1 MSRIAKHI
9 QTETKIA
16 GPRIG
21 VFGEDGENMLM
32 GVGFLCGDK
41 NILNLVV
48 VIVLQLCE
56 CTKTIV

>member
-1 MSRIAKHI
+1 M
-9 QTETKIA
+9 QTETEIA

-48 VIVLQLCE
+48 VIVMQLCE